1 MKRILT
7 IVVAAIIVLCT
18 AQATIVFN
26 PANPLNV
33 VDQDGFTG
41 SFTPDNPY
49 VVARIGFNFSG
60 LNPSPLPASFVI
72 SNISLEGPGI
82 TTSLAFSDIT
92 ITGNGIVRTA
102 FANLNSSVPSL
113 NFASSRV
120 SFSLPGGFINDGAS
134 FLLNIQYRDSLEE
147 QLNTSTGVFF
157 AAQDPGPAP
166 IPEPGTWA
174 AAALLAGGAGYVRW
188 RKRRN
193 ESLKESA

>member
-1 MKRILT
+1 MKKILT
-7 IVVAAIIVLCT
+7 IAAAASLALSA
-18 AQATIVFN
+18 AQGTIVFN
-26 PANPLNV
+26 PAVALNV
-33 VDQDGFTG
+33 VDQGGFTG

-82 TTSLAFSDIT
+82 TSSLSFSDIT
-92 ITGNGIVRTA
+92 VTGNGVVRTA
-102 FANLNSSVPSL
+102 FANLNSSVASL
-113 NFASSRV
+113 NFASSLV
-120 SFSLPGGFINDGAS
+120 SFSLPGGFINDGAT
-134 FLLNIQYRDSLEE
+134 FLLTIQYRDSLEE

-174 AAALLAGGAGYVRW
+174 AAALLIGGAAFARW
-188 RKRRN
+188 RKRTKL
-193 ESLKESA
+193 S